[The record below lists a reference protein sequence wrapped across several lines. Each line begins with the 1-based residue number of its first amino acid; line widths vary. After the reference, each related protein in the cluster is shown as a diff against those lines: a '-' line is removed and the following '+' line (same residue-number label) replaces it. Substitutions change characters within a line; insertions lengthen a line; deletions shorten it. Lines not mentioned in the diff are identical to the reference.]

1 MKNKMTR
8 TFTSIL
14 MMATLIVTLSNAKST
29 VTPEEA
35 RTIAKEAYIYAN
47 PIVDSYRILYTSF
60 VDSKDTEF
68 KGPWNQ
74 VINIPRVYT
83 HEDRAVQTP
92 NSDTPYSW
100 LGFDLRDEPIVL
112 TVPPMEKE
120 RYFSIQLIDL
130 YTHIFD
136 YIGSRTTGNEG
147 GTYMIAG
154 PDWRGEVP
162 EGVTK
167 VIQTETQLAVAIYR
181 TQLFDPED
189 IVNVKKIMKGYK
201 AEPLSSFLG
210 KPVSKEAST
219 VEYIKPLT
227 VEEIKSSW
235 KVFSQLNFVLGFCP
249 THPSEKDLMERF
261 AKLDI
266 GAGKTFDINQF
277 SPVIQKAIGQGIQD
291 AWNDFKG
298 IKALADS
305 GKLASADV
313 FGSREFLKN
322 NYLYRMAAAVLG
334 IWGNSADEAIYPSN
348 YVDAQGKPLAG
359 SNRYTIYFEAD
370 KLPPVNAFW
379 SLTMYELPE
388 SLLAKNPINRY
399 LLNSTMMEQ
408 FKRDPD
414 GGITIYVQHESPGSS
429 KEANWLPAPKG
440 PFSVTLRLYWPKKE
454 ALDGSW
460 VQPEMQRVN

>member
-1 MKNKMTR
+1 MR
-8 TFTSIL
+8 TFMKIVIL
-14 MMATLIVTLSNAKST
+14 AILSLTVSNAKST

-35 RTIAKEAYIYAN
+35 RTIAKEAYVYAN
-47 PIVDSYRILYTSF
+47 PVVDSYRILYTSF
-60 VDSKDTEF
+60 VDSKDPEF
-68 KGPWNQ
+68 KGAWNQ

-100 LGFDLRDEPIVL
+100 VGLDLRDEPIVL

-120 RYFSIQLIDL
+120 RYFSLQLIDL

-147 GTYMIAG
+147 GRYMIAG
-154 PDWRGEVP
+154 PDWKGEVP
-162 EGVTK
+162 EGITK
-167 VIQTETQLAVAIYR
+167 VIHTETQLAVVVYR
-181 TQLFDPED
+181 TQLFNPED
-189 IVNVKKIMKGYK
+189 LVNVKKIMKGYK

-210 KPVSKEAST
+210 KPVSKDAST

-235 KVFSQLNFVLGFCP
+235 KVFSQLNFVLAFCP
-249 THPSEKDLMERF
+249 THPSEKELMERF

-277 SPVIQKAIGQGIQD
+277 SPEVQKAIGEGIKD
-291 AWNDFKG
+291 AWGDFMGVK
-298 IKALADS
+298 KLADE
-305 GKLASADV
+305 GKVGSADV

-322 NYLYRMAAAVLG
+322 NYLYRMAGAVLG
-334 IWGNSADEAIYPSN
+334 IWGNSADEAIYPSY
-348 YVDAQGKPLAG
+348 YVDDEGKPLVG
-359 SNRYTIYFEAD
+359 SNRYTIHFDAD
-370 KLPPVNAFW
+370 KLPPVNSFW

-388 SLLAKNPINRY
+388 SLLTKNPINRY
-399 LLNSTMMEQ
+399 LVNSTMMDQ
-408 FKRDPD
+408 FKRDAMD
-414 GGITIYVQHESPGSS
+414 GLTIYIQHDSPGSD

-440 PFSVTLRLYWPKKE
+440 AFSVVMRLYWPKKE

-460 VQPEMQRVN
+460 KQPKMQRVK

>member
-1 MKNKMTR
+1 MKKIY
-8 TFTSIL
+8 IL
-14 MMATLIVTLSNAKST
+14 LVMSLLFITPSVVAKSDL
-29 VTPEEA
+29 TPKEA
-35 RTIAKEAYIYAN
+35 RSIAKEAYIYAN

-60 VDSKDTEF
+60 VNSKDPEF

-83 HEDRAVQTP
+83 YKDRAVQTP

-100 LGFDLRDEPIVL
+100 VGLDLRDEPIVL
-112 TVPPMEKE
+112 TMPPMEKE
-120 RYFSIQLIDL
+120 RYFSIQLIDI

-147 GTYMIAG
+147 GTYMIVG

-162 EGVTK
+162 KGISK
-167 VIQTETQLAVAIYR
+167 VIHAETELAVAIYR
-181 TQLFDPED
+181 TQLFNPED
-189 IVNVKKIMKGYK
+189 LLKVKKIMQGYK

-210 KPVSKEAST
+210 KPVLKKTST
-219 VEYIKPLT
+219 VEFIMPLT
-227 VEEIKSSW
+227 VEEIKSSP
-235 KVFSQLNFVLGFCP
+235 KVFNQLNFVLQFCP
-249 THPSEKDLMERF
+249 THSSEKDLMERF
-261 AKLDI
+261 SKLDI

-277 SPVIQKAIGQGIQD
+277 SPEVQRAISQGIQD

-298 IKALADS
+298 IKALADA
-305 GKLASADV
+305 GKLSSNDV

-334 IWGNSADEAIYPSN
+334 IWGNSAKEAIYPSY
-348 YVDAQGKPLAG
+348 YVDAQGKPLNG
-359 SNRYTIYFEAD
+359 SNRYTIHFDAD

-399 LLNSTMMEQ
+399 LLNSTMMDQ
-408 FKRDPD
+408 FKRDPK
-414 GGITIYVQHESPGSS
+414 GGITFYIQHESPGSS
-429 KEANWLPAPKG
+429 KEANWLPSPKG
-440 PFSVTLRLYWPKKE
+440 PFSVIMRLYWPKKE

-460 VQPEMQRVN
+460 TQPKMQRVN